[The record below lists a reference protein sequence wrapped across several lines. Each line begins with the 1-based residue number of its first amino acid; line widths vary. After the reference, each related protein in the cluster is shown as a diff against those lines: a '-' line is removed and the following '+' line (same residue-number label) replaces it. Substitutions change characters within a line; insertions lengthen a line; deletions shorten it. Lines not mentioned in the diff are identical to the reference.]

1 MEDTAVFPKAARVLN
16 PIAIVQIGEEFR
28 ARRQWRIHNY
38 ALNPGRLCN
47 NLSSDESHPW
57 IRLRSHCSIPDP
69 HGLSPCQSALVD
81 HPRSFSG
88 VSVRDVTFYSSSLGR
103 SMTYRVY
110 LPERVAADAKLSA
123 VYLLHGCGTSFRD
136 WSNDSDVG
144 EYAAKGL
151 VLVMVDGACSY
162 YMNAALNPKDRYQ
175 VTSFTT

>member
-1 MEDTAVFPKAARVLN
+1 
-16 PIAIVQIGEEFR
+16 
-28 ARRQWRIHNY
+28 
-38 ALNPGRLCN
+38 
-47 NLSSDESHPW
+47 
-57 IRLRSHCSIPDP
+57 
-69 HGLSPCQSALVD
+69 
-81 HPRSFSG
+81 
-88 VSVRDVTFYSSSLGR
+88 
-103 SMTYRVY
+103 MTYRVY

-175 VTSFTT
+175 DYLIHDLIADAESRLPIASDKQNRAVVGVSMGGFAAVNLALTHPDLFVFAGNQPRNRCA